1 MLKKILK
8 DMNVDPQTLKGK
20 NENQKF
26 RILYGPERLEF
37 FKKNRSRFPEEYR
50 DMNVWIK
57 PFYGNEYI
65 DPIEFD
71 EIANDIKAEEAR
83 RAEER
88 QLTAAE
94 TEEEKAERLRREEL
108 ARAESQ
114 NKTPVVSGPGIQYL
128 GADSKFRVYK
138 ITSYEG
144 AHKFALPRS
153 EGTGWC
159 ITGSGYWGTAP
170 HQGPSHWRSQLNY
183 TDGCFYFFM
192 TTPMAD
198 SWAVWRNKGDG
209 SLRFCLAGPDTTRST
224 LPSGV
229 TLPLDV
235 AGLEGAKI
243 NRVTKTIGPFQMNG
257 TTLQNLTDEGMNAVE
272 LRLRADIGTVGPT
285 AICGTRSIKEIYIT
299 SNTGKIDNRGISSN
313 ISLKEIHF
321 AGNNMIFEDYAV
333 ADNTALIKFDF
344 PSNSNLS
351 RGILSGSI
359 KLQRVTLPKSFDSI
373 PEEAFA
379 RCNSLVKI
387 DIPSTC
393 TEIKQDAFIGCRNL
407 TIYAD
412 FAERPSGWYPTIE
425 KQVKEIVYLRE
436 KETEV
441 EMAEEESPME
451 DSALKGPF
459 VVSKIDKDYFY
470 MNKDGYADFTYYLDY
485 ATKFDTYEEAK
496 ERLDGFQTDWEDMYK
511 IVDLSAYNPVP
522 EVSLD
527 DVDDVYIE
535 DIEPKKGEK
544 KEDFLQRFMKET
556 AEEYPDTKQ
565 RYAVANSYWERKS
578 AKDDLAPMKKVID
591 EDYDNPEINEIEN
604 MTSEKGKRLLA
615 LMGEDCANA
624 IVTALETNGLRNGTD
639 YEYDIHSG
647 WTDVSFLKD
656 KELADKIFDA
666 TRKIVIDQA
675 NGTLAEGSGPDFD
688 NSVLELLNIK
698 EFHYFGNVKDN
709 KVKDSEMVVDITAD
723 VIAKKPHAVKKEK
736 EETVEENADTKAVV
750 SFSVQTF
757 VKEAL
762 DDLKQAKTNEELD
775 AKYNNWLSKSDDL
788 VEKGD
793 LTFAQQDAF
802 EDELWEVYNSI
813 NLEG

>member
-37 FKKNRSRFPEEYR
+37 FKKNRSRFPEKYR

-57 PFYGNEYI
+57 PFDGNEYI
-65 DPIEFD
+65 DPIVFD
-71 EIANDIKAEEAR
+71 EFVDDIKAEEAR
-83 RAEER
+83 RTEER
-88 QLTAAE
+88 QLNAVE

-170 HQGPSHWRSQLNY
+170 GQGPSYWRSQLNY

-209 SLRFCLAGPDTTRST
+209 SLRFCLAGPDTTHST
-224 LPSGV
+224 LPNGV

-379 RCNSLVKI
+379 RCSSLVKI

-425 KQVKEIVYLRE
+425 KQVKEIVYLKE
-436 KETEV
+436 KEIEV

-459 VVSKIDKDYFY
+459 VISKIDKDYFY

-511 IVDLSAYNPVP
+511 IVDINEYEKNVN
-522 EVSLD
+522 LD
-527 DVDDVYIE
+527 DSLLSDTDTDDIYIE
-535 DIEPKKGEK
+535 DVNPKKGES
-544 KEDFLQRFMKET
+544 KEDFLNRFMKET
-556 AEEYPDTKQ
+556 AKEYPNEKQ
-565 RYAVANSYWERKS
+565 RYAIANSYWEKRK
-578 AKDDLAPMKKVID
+578 V
-591 EDYDNPEINEIEN
+591 N
-604 MTSEKGKRLLA
+604 
-615 LMGEDCANA
+615 
-624 IVTALETNGLRNGTD
+624 
-639 YEYDIHSG
+639 
-647 WTDVSFLKD
+647 
-656 KELADKIFDA
+656 
-666 TRKIVIDQA
+666 
-675 NGTLAEGSGPDFD
+675 
-688 NSVLELLNIK
+688 
-698 EFHYFGNVKDN
+698 
-709 KVKDSEMVVDITAD
+709 DSEMVVDINAED
-723 VIAKKPHAVKKEK
+723 VVAKKPHATPEEK
-736 EETVEENADTKAVV
+736 EEKIEENEDTKIVV

-762 DDLKQAKTNEELD
+762 DDLKQAKTKEELD
-775 AKYNNWLSKSDDL
+775 AKYDNWLSKSDDL